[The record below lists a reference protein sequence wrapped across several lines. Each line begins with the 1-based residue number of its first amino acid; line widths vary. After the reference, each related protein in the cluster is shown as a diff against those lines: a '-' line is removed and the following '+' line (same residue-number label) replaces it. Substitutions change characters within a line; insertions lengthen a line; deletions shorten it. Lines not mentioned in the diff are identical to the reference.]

1 MQAVSKSSSKH
12 QIRFGTDGWRALIAK
27 EFTYDN
33 LDLVTRAI
41 SSYILNN
48 FKEDRPIF
56 IGYDARFLADKF
68 AKFSAEIFNSYGI
81 DVKLI
86 AEPIATPVIAF
97 AAQAE
102 PSYGALMFTAS
113 HNPSEYMGIKFI
125 PEYGGPAT
133 VEITNQILSETDK
146 FADDKEAYSEKV
158 SKLAHKATGS
168 ITNFDAKTP
177 YVNYIKTVVDF
188 DLLRKKN
195 AEKQVKVI
203 YDSLHGVGKN
213 FVNKLLEEAGFNVT
227 ALHDT
232 VDPTFGGSLP
242 DPSVKRLTELK
253 ETVISEKAQLGA
265 ANDGDADRFA
275 FLDDKGDFYPANK
288 TLPIITKYLAEN
300 KGFKG
305 KIGRTLATTHLFD
318 ELAKKLGTE
327 TIETP
332 VGFKWL
338 CALMREQEMLLVAEE
353 SGGMS
358 IKGHIPEKDGILAI
372 LLTAEVLAATGK
384 TLSQLWNEVQDFV
397 GKKYFYDRLD
407 LHLDGEKKD
416 EFVATFK
423 NPELKNI
430 GDFKVLKVDLT
441 EGAKLYF
448 ENGSWLLARPSGTE
462 AMCRV
467 YFEGNDKEELDK
479 LVETVEA
486 MV

>member
-56 IGYDARFLADKF
+56 VGFDARFLADKF
-68 AKFSAEIFNSYGI
+68 AQFSAEIFNSFGI

-86 AEPIATPVIAF
+86 SEPIATPVIAF

-133 VEITNQILSETDK
+133 VEITNQILAETEK
-146 FADDKEAYSEKV
+146 FADDREAYTEKTK
-158 SKLAHKATGS
+158 KLAHKAAAAIS
-168 ITNFDAKTP
+168 SFDAKTP
-177 YVNYIKTVVDF
+177 YVDYIRKVVDF
-188 DLLRKKN
+188 DLLKKKN
-195 AEKQVKVI
+195 ADNQVKVI

-213 FVNKLLEEAGFNVT
+213 FVNKILEEAGFDVV
-227 ALHDT
+227 ALHDN

-253 ETVISEKAQLGA
+253 ERVIADKAQLGA

-275 FLDDKGDFYPANK
+275 FLDDKGEFYPANK
-288 TLPIITKYLAEN
+288 TLPIIAKYLAEN
-300 KGFKG
+300 KGVKG

-318 ELAKKLGTE
+318 ELAK
-327 TIETP
+327 
-332 VGFKWL
+332 
-338 CALMREQEMLLVAEE
+338 
-353 SGGMS
+353 S
-358 IKGHIPEKDGILAI
+358 
-372 LLTAEVLAATGK
+372 
-384 TLSQLWNEVQDFV
+384 
-397 GKKYFYDRLD
+397 
-407 LHLDGEKKD
+407 
-416 EFVATFK
+416 
-423 NPELKNI
+423 
-430 GDFKVLKVDLT
+430 
-441 EGAKLYF
+441 
-448 ENGSWLLARPSGTE
+448 
-462 AMCRV
+462 
-467 YFEGNDKEELDK
+467 
-479 LVETVEA
+479 
-486 MV
+486 